1 LSWEDRTCFLSIQT
15 RGTRRVKV
23 TGTRPKIVVSADGRG
38 VVGHAGA
45 RLLADVAD
53 ATGLTG
59 CGDALADLRAV
70 SSVDQLSAEAGQAI
84 LAENRAAS
92 SRQLRPHRR
101 LVFQA
106 LPSGDCG
113 QSLAYWRARARNA
126 ATLTSWGDGAAEA
139 GEAGWDVRADAWQP
153 MADVAPPEGPASATT
168 PRQARRSAGRP
179 RPRRRMSSWPVRRPD
194 KRRRLAP
201 PLSSRSRMPKP
212 TGPPPRPQGCLRHRC
227 AAACG
232 P

>member
-1 LSWEDRTCFLSIQT
+1 LSIQT

-23 TGTRPKIVVSADGRG
+23 AGTRPKIVVSADGRG

-59 CGDALADLRAV
+59 ACGDALADLRVV
-70 SSVDQLSAEAGQAI
+70 SSVDQLSAQAGQAI

-113 QSLAYWRARARNA
+113 QSPASLRARARNA
-126 ATLTSWGDGAAEA
+126 ATLTPWGDGAAEA

-153 MADVAPPEGPASATT
+153 MADVAPPAHPASAAT

-201 PLSSRSRMPKP
+201 PLSSRSRMPQP
-212 TGPPPRPQGCLRHRC
+212 AGPPLRPQGCLRHRC